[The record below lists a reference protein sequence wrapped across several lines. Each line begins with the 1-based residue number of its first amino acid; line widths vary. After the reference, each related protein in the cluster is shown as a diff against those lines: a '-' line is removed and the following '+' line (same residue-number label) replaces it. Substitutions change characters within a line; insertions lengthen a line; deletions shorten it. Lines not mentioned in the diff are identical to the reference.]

1 MLQTLKLRSTTF
13 KSALNTLKSN
23 VRTTLGMQEPP
34 QTTKERPKSLALP
47 SFYSDLLLDMQ
58 RDDTSYFSMLP
69 PEVVVYLLQ
78 FVCFRVTIGLD
89 DGWFLWAEAISYS
102 NPGPWVVSFLIDAD
116 GHISGSYGKQE
127 SVQVVLSKR
136 FSGRWKEDE
145 SFVLLVHYE
154 DGSESEFSAVYDE
167 ASNMAKITV
176 QIQKVGSKG
185 TETLWKEGTKGTGGG
200 SVFIEW
206 GDSLQM

>member
-1 MLQTLKLRSTTF
+1 VF
-13 KSALNTLKSN
+13 KSN
-23 VRTTLGMQEPP
+23 VRTKLGIQDAP
-34 QTTKERPKSLALP
+34 QPTKERSKSLSLP
-47 SFYSDLLLDMQ
+47 SFYFDLLLDMQ
-58 RDDTSYFSMLP
+58 RDTTSYFSMLP

-78 FVCFRVTIGLD
+78 FVRFRVTIGLD
-89 DGWFLWAEAISYS
+89 DGWFLWAEAISFS
-102 NPGPWVVSFLIDAD
+102 NPGPWVVSFVVDAD
-116 GHISGSYGKQE
+116 GHISGSYGRQE

-136 FSGRWKEDE
+136 FSGRWMEDDA
-145 SFVLLVHYE
+145 FILLVHYE

-176 QIQKVGSKG
+176 QIQKVGTKG

-206 GDSLQM
+206 GDSL